1 MAKYNRRLQ
10 NTPGVEQEMLTITRT
25 NQELIKQH
33 EDLKSKLEQAR
44 LAGSLES
51 RQKGAQFEIID
62 PANYPMEPSTP
73 KPIMILLAGFGIS
86 LAGGVATAFVVE
98 LFNQRVWTH
107 QELERALEAPVLV
120 EIPAI
125 TAPGDERKTVFRRI
139 VHAAMLVVFT
149 GIYLGSLYYLY
160 VKQSALL
167 RLLDPLIEKIAER
180 AAG

>member
-1 MAKYNRRLQ
+1 MAKYNRRIQ
-10 NTPGVEQEMLTITRT
+10 NTPGVEQEMLTITRA

-62 PANYPMEPSTP
+62 PANYPMEPSPP
-73 KPIMILLAGFGIS
+73 KPIVLLLAGFAIS
-86 LAGGVATAFVVE
+86 IAAGVAAAFVVDM
-98 LFNQRVWTH
+98 LNQRVWTH

-120 EIPAI
+120 EIPSI
-125 TAPGDERKTVFRRI
+125 TDPGAEKKVLHRRI
-139 VHAAMLVVFT
+139 LHAAMLVVFT
-149 GIYLGSLYYLY
+149 GVYLGGLYYLY